1 MYHNTFW
8 ESVRAFDV
16 STAWMLEG
24 AVMFTGLVQ
33 QTGTLSKLLRDAGG
47 WRLAVDCAPWEDAPL
62 EIGESVAVQGVCL
75 TVVSCSPTGFVADLL
90 DETLRR
96 SALGGL
102 RPGSLLNLERALRA
116 GDRLGGH
123 IVQGH
128 VDEKGEVLSVSDVGR
143 DVDLRVSCSRGFSA
157 QCVEKGSIAINGVSL
172 TITALTDRDVS
183 VNIIPHTW
191 KATSLRALRPGA
203 FANLES
209 DVIGKYVARQ
219 WAAFGKPQGGLT
231 RRKLEEAGFL

>member
-1 MYHNTFW
+1 
-8 ESVRAFDV
+8 
-16 STAWMLEG
+16 
-24 AVMFTGLVQ
+24 MFTGLVQ

-47 WRLAVDCAPWEDAPL
+47 WRLVVECGPWKDGAL
-62 EIGESVAVQGVCL
+62 EIGESVAVQGICL
-75 TVVSCSPTGFVADLL
+75 TVVSVSRLGFVADLL

-102 RPGSLLNLERALRA
+102 PPGSLLNLERALRA
-116 GDRLGGH
+116 GDRMGGH

-128 VDEKGEVLSVSDVGR
+128 VDEKGEVLAVADIGR
-143 DVDLRVSCSRGFSA
+143 DVDLRISCTRTFSA
-157 QCVEKGSIAINGVSL
+157 QCVQKGSIAINGVSL
-172 TITALTDRDVS
+172 TITDLTDSSVS

-191 KATSLRALRPGA
+191 KETSLRSLRRGD

-219 WAAFGKPQGGLT
+219 LGAIKPGGGITLRT
-231 RRKLEEAGFL
+231 LEEAGFI